1 MPLPTSS
8 SLLLIAAPCALRPA
22 DRPTTPQILARLRA
36 RCSPDHR
43 RRTTCTLAPSSSS
56 SRNDLVRRLAC
67 PASVRSGIR
76 TRRKPT
82 RSRLR
87 ILLTRDHRC
96 RQRFAERHARRED
109 DDSTAW
115 SQMTAKE
122 GHFAG
127 AKDSLQLKNGH
138 VRINGDGMSDVRE
151 PLLAD
156 NDDGKQPHVFGL

>member
-1 MPLPTSS
+1 VPLSTSS
-8 SLLLIAAPCALRPA
+8 SSRLIAAPCVQRTDLR
-22 DRPTTPQILARLRA
+22 RLRSSPVYVPLRS

-96 RQRFAERHARRED
+96 RQRFAECHARRED

-122 GHFAG
+122 VHLTG

-138 VRINGDGMSDVRE
+138 ARINGDGVSDVRE
-151 PLLAD
+151 PPLAD
-156 NDDGKQPHVFGL
+156 S